1 MKRQKKNRIPEEK
14 LTGNPAQNPTEN
26 PAGEDYSVEDR
37 ALKEAARFLSV
48 FSLLFVI
55 FSGWSIWE
63 GQEPLLLLG
72 KENEVWYIGGKYGR
86 IDDRRKGCRYCSVK
100 YLDTCDII
108 YIPKTLFQKRE
119 SYWNS

>member
-55 FSGWSIWE
+55 FSGWSIW
-63 GQEPLLLLG
+63 G
-72 KENEVWYIGGKYGR
+72 KRRSRSFFWGKKMKYG
-86 IDDRRKGCRYCSVK
+86 ILG
-100 YLDTCDII
+100 
-108 YIPKTLFQKRE
+108 E
-119 SYWNS
+119 SMVE

>member
-55 FSGWSIWE
+55 FSGWS
-63 GQEPLLLLG
+63 
-72 KENEVWYIGGKYGR
+72 NEVWYIGGKYGR

>member
-48 FSLLFVI
+48 FYLLFVI
-55 FSGWSIWE
+55 FSGWSIW
-63 GQEPLLLLG
+63 G
-72 KENEVWYIGGKYGR
+72 KGRSRSFFWGKKMKYG
-86 IDDRRKGCRYCSVK
+86 ILG
-100 YLDTCDII
+100 
-108 YIPKTLFQKRE
+108 E
-119 SYWNS
+119 SMVE